1 MLRETISIMN
11 VQAHSYTHPYTH
23 VKAEDANRPA
33 MVYMIYFILYINQ
46 ECRFEMAALN
56 CFGK

>member
-1 MLRETISIMN
+1 MQQFQLS
-11 VQAHSYTHPYTH
+11 HLYTH
-23 VKAEDANRPA
+23 VKADDANRPA
-33 MVYMIYFILYINQ
+33 MVYRISFILYINQ